1 MEIQYSNN
9 KIVNEVGKMD
19 FSGNVVPIVWFTTL
33 IPIQKTTLSLVVL
46 ILAEIV
52 YWYRPTEI
60 RDESGQYVHFKK
72 KFKEDFL
79 QFSYKQLSD
88 KFQVSEGQAK
98 AAILALE
105 KKGVIQR
112 HFRNIT
118 TKTGLKLQNV
128 MYIELIPDELRRLT
142 YPEDTSVSI
151 DQHSKHNYACESNDV
166 CKSNDTPVPID
177 FQNTK
182 ISLET
187 SSEDFIQSFEETEG
201 APRNYDELKE
211 SVLFYAT
218 NYPEDCLNTNFLT
231 ALKRHYD
238 LSESQTKEIAE
249 IQIKC
254 ITNYEDIID
263 TNDYPRDLVDSLID
277 ISSDILVEAS
287 ANKKSYQK
295 VLGGSFATAQKN
307 IYKLNMINLKDII
320 SILSARSQKI
330 RNMRSYMCKILLNGP
345 TDSNLKNHYYE
356 GTTAL
361 I

>member
-1 MEIQYSNN
+1 MEIQYSTN

-33 IPIQKTTLSLVVL
+33 KPVQKTTLPLVVI

-72 KFKEDFL
+72 KFNEDLL
-79 QFSYKQLSD
+79 QISYKQLSD
-88 KFQVSEGQAK
+88 KFQISEGQAK

-112 HFRNIT
+112 HFRDIT
-118 TKTGLKLQNV
+118 TKTGIKLQNV

-142 YPEDTSVSI
+142 YPEVTPVSINQHTYADTSKQPSKLI
-151 DQHSKHNYACESNDV
+151 DI
-166 CKSNDTPVPID
+166 PVPID
-177 FQNTK
+177 YQNTN
-182 ISLET
+182 SSFET

-201 APRNYDELKE
+201 APRNYDELKM

-218 NYPEDCLNTNFLT
+218 NYPEYCLNTNFLK
-231 ALKRHYD
+231 ALKKHYD
-238 LSESQTKEIAE
+238 LSESQIKEIAE

-254 ITNYEDIID
+254 ITNYDDIID

-320 SILSARSQKI
+320 TTLSVRNQEI
-330 RNMRSYMCKILLNGP
+330 RNMRNYICKILLNGP

-356 GTTAL
+356 VTTAL